1 MSVNRRQYLLRFNL
15 ADTLE
20 LLFHNPLF
28 ERHLRCR
35 RNMLQGATA
44 TAFKITALRDGT
56 LIRNFEYRYCFRFV
70 KLLFLFGNL
79 KTDSFRRQCPFNKN
93 RFTADL
99 CYTPAFIIQGGNFRD
114 IYFRLHS
121 QIRLY
126 CTETHI
132 FAQNLTVS
140 GMICQNTIEHT
151 LYFDMN
157 KTICLTAVLSITSF
171 SYAHTVI
178 PDVSPIAQGQHVFIN
193 IPQQRLFLYTDGN
206 LTKVYPVAVGRAMT
220 QTNLGEHKI
229 GAKAYNP
236 VWHIP
241 KSIQKER
248 GDGVKTIAAG
258 PDNPLGPVFVRLG
271 DPKLGLGIHGT
282 NAPASVPGVRS
293 HGCVRMKSP
302 DALEFA
308 KTIATG
314 SPASVIYQMASLNED
329 AGNNLWLAAFHDP
342 YGKNNLDI
350 ASLKKSIAQ
359 WAKTQGKTIASGKI
373 DAVLKARTGTPV
385 CLTCGKN
392 GKLKMPLRSL
402 AWMQGSSAYSQ
413 PETPAQIIQSNPAE
427 PSVPQTEEKQPAQSI
442 RPVPILPSNRRP
454 TVESI
459 PQAET
464 ETLENT
470 DSETVDLLF

>member
-1 MSVNRRQYLLRFNL
+1 
-15 ADTLE
+15 
-20 LLFHNPLF
+20 
-28 ERHLRCR
+28 
-35 RNMLQGATA
+35 
-44 TAFKITALRDGT
+44 
-56 LIRNFEYRYCFRFV
+56 
-70 KLLFLFGNL
+70 
-79 KTDSFRRQCPFNKN
+79 
-93 RFTADL
+93 
-99 CYTPAFIIQGGNFRD
+99 
-114 IYFRLHS
+114 
-121 QIRLY
+121 
-126 CTETHI
+126 
-132 FAQNLTVS
+132 
-140 GMICQNTIEHT
+140 MICQNTIERT
-151 LYFDMN
+151 LHFDMN
-157 KTICLTAVLSITSF
+157 KTICLTTVLSITSF

-248 GDGVKTIAAG
+248 DDGVKTIAAG

-282 NAPASVPGVRS
+282 NTPASVPGVRS

-314 SPASVIYQMASLNED
+314 SPASVIYQMAGLNED

-373 DAVLKARTGTPV
+373 DAVLKARTGAPV

-402 AWMQGSSAYSQ
+402 AWMQGSAAYSQ
-413 PETPAQIIQSNPAE
+413 PETPAQSIQSNPAE
-427 PSVPQTEEKQPAQSI
+427 PSVPQTVEKQPTQSI

-454 TVESI
+454 AVESV

-470 DSETVDLLF
+470 ASETVDLLF